1 MGIIVAP
8 QPLAAEEGLKV
19 LRAGGN
25 AIDAAV
31 TTAFCQGVLDPQ
43 MCGIAGSGVM
53 LLHLADGE
61 GLVHHRSEL
70 ERLPP
75 LDHYR

>member
-31 TTAFCQGVLDPQ
+31 TTAFGK
-43 MCGIAGSGVM
+43 AGRPS
-53 LLHLADGE
+53 APR
-61 GLVHHRSEL
+61 LVAHPFISA
-70 ERLPP
+70 
-75 LDHYR
+75 